1 MEFYCP
7 ADRQRLS
14 DFGMPVLLMYIAR
27 SFPGKKEDI
36 MDIFGFLKLLGGLA
50 LFLYGMHIMGDGLSK
65 TSGGKMEQ
73 ILEKFTSKPIKAV
86 ILGAAV
92 TAVIQSSSATT
103 VMVVG
108 FVNSG
113 VMKLGQA
120 VGIIMGAN
128 IGTTVTSWIL
138 SLTQIEG
145 DTIWLK
151 LLNPSSFS
159 PVLAVIG
166 AFLVLFAKKES
177 RRDVGTILI
186 GFAILMFG
194 MENMSDAVAPLADV
208 PEFTGI
214 LTMFK
219 NPVLG
224 MLAGAVLTAIIQSSS
239 ASVGIL
245 QALCSTG
252 AVGFDTAIP
261 IIMGQNI
268 GTCVTAMISG
278 IGANKNAK
286 RAALV
291 HLYFNVVGT
300 LLFMTIFYT
309 LNAVIDF
316 RFMGAAA
323 NESGIAIVHS
333 LFNVTATLLLLP
345 FRNILEK
352 LACLTIRDDKEH
364 KEEFTLLDVRFLDKP
379 AFAIAQAKKAGKQ
392 MAEVSKKGLIDAI
405 GLFKEYNE
413 EIAQEIISIE
423 NQVDHYEDE
432 IGTYLMRLGNR
443 ELAYTDSQTVSIL
456 LHCIGDFERISDHA
470 VNIMETAKEM
480 HDKKESFSR
489 QALEELKVYGT
500 AVHGIMELAI
510 RVFENED
517 KYLAYEVEPLEE
529 VIDRLNEK
537 VRKRHID
544 RLREGACTIELGFP
558 LLDLITNFERVA
570 DHCSNLA
577 VCIIQVKDDGFE
589 THEYLDNLQKDSPY
603 FKEKYEEYRE
613 KYRLPDKK
621 IFMQQNTLG
630 EK

>member
-1 MEFYCP
+1 
-7 ADRQRLS
+7 
-14 DFGMPVLLMYIAR
+14 
-27 SFPGKKEDI
+27 
-36 MDIFGFLKLLGGLA
+36 MDIFGLLKMLGGLA

-86 ILGAAV
+86 LLGAVV

-128 IGTTVTSWIL
+128 VGTTITSWIL
-138 SLTQIEG
+138 SLTQIDG
-145 DTIWLK
+145 DTIWIK
-151 LLNPSSFS
+151 LLKPSSFS
-159 PVLAVIG
+159 PVLAAIG
-166 AFLVLFAKKES
+166 AALVLFAKKE
-177 RRDVGTILI
+177 RKKDVGTILV
-186 GFAILMFG
+186 GFALLMFG

-208 PEFTGI
+208 PEFTRI

-268 GTCVTAMISG
+268 GTCVTAMLSG

-300 LLFMTIFYT
+300 ILFMMIFYA
-309 LNAVIDF
+309 LNAIIGF
-316 RFMGAAA
+316 SFMHAAA

-333 LFNVTATLLLLP
+333 LFNVTATALLLP
-345 FRNILEK
+345 FRNLLEK
-352 LACLTIRDDKEH
+352 MACLTIRDDEEQE
-364 KEEFTLLDVRFLDKP
+364 EEFTLLDVRFLEKP

-392 MAEVSKKGLIDAI
+392 MAEVSKKGLYDAI
-405 GLFKEYNE
+405 GLFAKYDE
-413 EIAQEIISIE
+413 EVAQEVISIE

-443 ELAYTDSQTVSIL
+443 ELANADSQTVSIL

-480 HDKKESFSR
+480 YSKKESFSK

-500 AVHGIMELAI
+500 AVHDIMDLAI
-510 RVFENED
+510 RVFEKED

-558 LLDLITNFERVA
+558 LLDLITNFERVS

-589 THEYLDNLQKDSPY
+589 PHEYLDNLQKDSPY
-603 FKEKYEEYRE
+603 FREKYEEYRE

-621 IFMQQNTLG
+621 IYI
-630 EK
+630 

>member
-1 MEFYCP
+1 
-7 ADRQRLS
+7 
-14 DFGMPVLLMYIAR
+14 
-27 SFPGKKEDI
+27 
-36 MDIFGFLKLLGGLA
+36 MDIFGLLKMLGGLA

-86 ILGAAV
+86 LLGAVV

-128 IGTTVTSWIL
+128 VGTTITSWIL
-138 SLTQIEG
+138 SLTQIDG
-145 DTIWLK
+145 DTIWIK
-151 LLNPSSFS
+151 LLKPSSFS
-159 PVLAVIG
+159 PVLAAIG
-166 AFLVLFAKKES
+166 AALVLFAKKE
-177 RRDVGTILI
+177 RKKDVGTILV
-186 GFAILMFG
+186 GFALLMFG

-208 PEFTGI
+208 PEFTRI

-268 GTCVTAMISG
+268 GTCVTAMLSG

-300 LLFMTIFYT
+300 ILFMMIFYA
-309 LNAVIDF
+309 LNAIIGF
-316 RFMGAAA
+316 SFMHAAA

-333 LFNVTATLLLLP
+333 LFNVTATALLLP
-345 FRNILEK
+345 FRNLLEK
-352 LACLTIRDDKEH
+352 MACLTIRDDEEQE
-364 KEEFTLLDVRFLDKP
+364 EEFTLLDVRFLEKP

-392 MAEVSKKGLIDAI
+392 MAEVSKKGLYDAI
-405 GLFKEYNE
+405 GLFAKYDE
-413 EIAQEIISIE
+413 EVAQEVINIE

-443 ELAYTDSQTVSIL
+443 ELANADSQTVSIL

-480 HDKKESFSR
+480 YSKKESFSK

-500 AVHGIMELAI
+500 AVHDIMDLAI
-510 RVFENED
+510 RVFEKED

-558 LLDLITNFERVA
+558 LLDLITNFERVS

-589 THEYLDNLQKDSPY
+589 PHEYLDNLQKDSPY
-603 FKEKYEEYRE
+603 FREKYEEYRE

-621 IFMQQNTLG
+621 IYI
-630 EK
+630 

>member
-1 MEFYCP
+1 
-7 ADRQRLS
+7 
-14 DFGMPVLLMYIAR
+14 
-27 SFPGKKEDI
+27 
-36 MDIFGFLKLLGGLA
+36 MDIFGVLKMLGGLA
-50 LFLYGMHIMGDGLSK
+50 LFLYGMHIMGDGLAK

-86 ILGAAV
+86 LLGAAV

-138 SLTQIEG
+138 SLTQIKG

-151 LLNPSSFS
+151 LLKPSSFS

-166 AFLVLFAKKES
+166 VSLVLFAKKE
-177 RRDVGTILI
+177 RKRDIGTILI

-194 MENMSDAVAPLADV
+194 MENMSDAVAPLANV
-208 PEFTGI
+208 PEFTSI

-219 NPVLG
+219 NPILG

-252 AVGFDTAIP
+252 AVGFDTAVP

-268 GTCVTAMISG
+268 GTCVTAMLSG

-300 LLFMTIFYT
+300 ILFMTIFYT
-309 LNAVIDF
+309 LNAIIGF
-316 RFMGAAA
+316 SFMHAAA
-323 NESGIAIVHS
+323 GESGIAIVHT
-333 LFNVTATLLLLP
+333 LFNVTATALLLP
-345 FRNILEK
+345 FRNFLEK
-352 LACLTIRDDKEH
+352 LACLTIRDDKEQE
-364 KEEFTLLDVRFLDKP
+364 EEFTLLDVRFLEKP

-392 MAEVSKKGLIDAI
+392 MAEVSQKGLNDAI
-405 GLFKEYNE
+405 GLFKEYDE
-413 EIAQEIISIE
+413 EIAKEIIDIE
-423 NQVDHYEDE
+423 NRVDHYEDE
-432 IGTYLMRLGNR
+432 IGTYLMKLGNR
-443 ELAYTDSQTVSIL
+443 EVSYTDSQTVSIL

-480 HDKKESFSR
+480 HEKKESFSR
-489 QALEELKVYGT
+489 QALEELRVYGT
-500 AVHGIMELAI
+500 AIHDIMEMAA
-510 RVFENED
+510 RVFERED

-558 LLDLITNFERVA
+558 LLDLITNYERVA

-589 THEYLDNLQKDSPY
+589 THEYLDNLQKDAPY

-621 IFMQQNTLG
+621 SFATTD
-630 EK
+630 